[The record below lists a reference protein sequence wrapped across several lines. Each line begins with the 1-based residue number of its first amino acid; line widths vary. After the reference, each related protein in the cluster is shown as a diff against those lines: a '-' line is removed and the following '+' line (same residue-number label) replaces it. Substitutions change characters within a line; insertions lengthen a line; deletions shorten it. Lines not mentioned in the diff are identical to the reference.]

1 MRYRCALA
9 ALIVGL
15 FGRYALG
22 EGIEQAFDR
31 MNLTDQQR
39 QQISQRINQARQQ
52 QQKQQQ
58 DTDKKAQQKLKEDQ
72 KLTATLI
79 KELFGKAEAAF
90 KEGNYSAAGNY
101 YTSVSTATVPGTEQM
116 AAQAKM
122 KLEEIERLAEQ
133 KYQEAELLLLQGDYA
148 AAAEAF
154 SSIVTTFPFT
164 ETAKKADVKLRI
176 LRTTPKA
183 AAAVLYADA
192 MAEIS
197 AENYPAAVKLLRQI
211 VEKYPDEVAALKART
226 KLQELE
232 KSTDVQASLK
242 ADSNLRADKVCPK
255 WVSMAKNYVMNNQKD
270 RAREYLLRVV
280 AEFPESTYADE
291 AVKMLAEL

>member
-1 MRYRCALA
+1 
-9 ALIVGL
+9 
-15 FGRYALG
+15 
-22 EGIEQAFDR
+22 
-31 MNLTDQQR
+31 
-39 QQISQRINQARQQ
+39 
-52 QQKQQQ
+52 
-58 DTDKKAQQKLKEDQ
+58 
-72 KLTATLI
+72 
-79 KELFGKAEAAF
+79 
-90 KEGNYSAAGNY
+90 
-101 YTSVSTATVPGTEQM
+101 
-116 AAQAKM
+116 M
-122 KLEEIERLAEQ
+122 KIEEIERLAEQ

-226 KLQELE
+226 KLQEFE
-232 KSTDVQASLK
+232 KSADVQAALK

-255 WVSMAKNYVMNNQKD
+255 WMSMAKNYVMNNQKD
-270 RAREYLLRVV
+270 RAREYFLRVV
-280 AEFPESTYADE
+280 AEFPQSAYADE